1 MNEPKKII
9 NFALYSHFKH
19 FYYPMKEEFKGQG
32 HMLHLK
38 LPTDPRWVA
47 MVAENNIENIL
58 VDHAYCEQKAASA
71 SMSLIVNYPELDEL
85 VDTLTPIVAE
95 EWEHFERVLQ
105 QLRKRGLSLGRMRK
119 DDYVNGIIKF
129 VKKGGSRTDQLVDKL
144 LVSALIEARSCER
157 FKLLWKGLDDE
168 ELKAFYYELMVS
180 EAGHYVTFID
190 LARKYQDREK
200 VDERWQEMLK
210 NEAELL
216 KSLEVRSDRMH

>member
-1 MNEPKKII
+1 
-9 NFALYSHFKH
+9 
-19 FYYPMKEEFKGQG
+19 
-32 HMLHLK
+32 MLHLK
-38 LPTDPRWVA
+38 LPTDPRWVD
-47 MVAENNIENIL
+47 MVANNNIEDIL

-105 QLRKRGLSLGRMRK
+105 QLRKRGMSLGRMRK

-168 ELKAFYYELMVS
+168 DLKAFYYELMVS

-190 LARKYQDREK
+190 LARKYQDRDK
-200 VDERWQEMLK
+200 VDERWQEILK
-210 NEAELL
+210 MEAELM
-216 KSLEVRSDRMH
+216 KSLGVRADRMH